1 MSLFVHFIIS
11 VLDIG
16 KFFGHMLLSEVK
28 QQGGCGVVTECV
40 LEIGNQ
46 IIPADNGFLLGGKV
60 LDDAHFVLARKVVIR
75 AFIFNSH
82 LIEMLFAE

>member
-1 MSLFVHFIIS
+1 
-11 VLDIG
+11 
-16 KFFGHMLLSEVK
+16 MLLSEVK

-60 LDDAHFVLARKVVIR
+60 LGKSSVSCPLKPSDSAPLC
-75 AFIFNSH
+75 
-82 LIEMLFAE
+82 